1 MDCCC
6 NNKMDLLGFYLLN
19 IRKRKKRMD
28 KILLSLKKNKIG
40 IMIIIFSAI
49 CTAFGQYC
57 WKVWETKGLL
67 TLFIGFVLYGIGA
80 VSMIIAFKFGS
91 LSVLHPMMSIG
102 YVFALIIGYFW
113 LGEALTI
120 TKIIG
125 ITSILIGVALMGMGD
140 E

>member
-1 MDCCC
+1 
-6 NNKMDLLGFYLLN
+6 
-19 IRKRKKRMD
+19 MD

-57 WKVWETKGLL
+57 WKIWEVKGLL
-67 TLFIGFVLYGIGA
+67 TLFIGFILYGIGA

-91 LSVLHPMMSIG
+91 LSVLHPMLSLG

-113 LGEALTI
+113 LGESITI

-125 ITSILIGVALMGMGD
+125 IIAILIGVALIGMGD

>member
-1 MDCCC
+1 M
-6 NNKMDLLGFYLLN
+6 
-19 IRKRKKRMD
+19 KRMD

-102 YVFALIIGYFW
+102 YVFALIIGYLW
-113 LGEALTI
+113 LGEAITI

-125 ITSILIGVALMGMGD
+125 IISILIGVALMGMGD

>member
-1 MDCCC
+1 M
-6 NNKMDLLGFYLLN
+6 YT
-19 IRKRKKRMD
+19 
-28 KILLSLKKNKIG
+28 LS
-40 IMIIIFSAI
+40 
-49 CTAFGQYC
+49 Y
-57 WKVWETKGLL
+57 
-67 TLFIGFVLYGIGA
+67 VLYGIGA

-113 LGEALTI
+113 LGEAI
-120 TKIIG
+120 TVTKVVG

>member
-1 MDCCC
+1 MDV
-6 NNKMDLLGFYLLN
+6 LGFYLLN

-67 TLFIGFVLYGIGA
+67 TLFIGFILYGIGA

-113 LGEALTI
+113 LGEAITI

-125 ITSILIGVALMGMGD
+125 ITSILIGVALMGIGD

>member
-1 MDCCC
+1 M
-6 NNKMDLLGFYLLN
+6 N
-19 IRKRKKRMD
+19 IVKKIKKGMKRMD

-67 TLFIGFVLYGIGA
+67 TLFIGFILYGIGA

-113 LGEALTI
+113 LGEAITI

>member
-1 MDCCC
+1 
-6 NNKMDLLGFYLLN
+6 
-19 IRKRKKRMD
+19 MD

-57 WKVWETKGLL
+57 WKIWEVKGLL
-67 TLFIGFVLYGIGA
+67 TLFIGFILYGIGA

-113 LGEALTI
+113 LGEAITI

-125 ITSILIGVALMGMGD
+125 IIAILIGVALMGMGD

>member
-1 MDCCC
+1 M
-6 NNKMDLLGFYLLN
+6 N
-19 IRKRKKRMD
+19 IVKKIKKGMKRMD